1 MISTPISAVPTHY
14 GRRRLSLSVRIGTLL
29 LVLGIMIMF
38 AGIAMVAGSRGEK
51 PKEAVE
57 MKETPCAYVTI
68 QNNYH
73 IDLLVIDYLATMQED
88 ETEKEDYYLALF
100 IDGDKKPYYCVL
112 RADPKTALYDGLRA
126 YLADETQNIGDARYD
141 AYYSVRSMSKVKD
154 LKEKFEEG
162 IEKYDELIS
171 GEFGEVSKSIYYL
184 QYICGADEDYNAVMK
199 SRKTKDTLG
208 DFAAILIGAA
218 LVACG
223 ILLFV
228 KSKKKR
234 SLPDE
239 TQTMYQYP
247 QQPGD
252 PFYQPAA
259 QPQPYAA
266 PPQNDPFYQPAAQ
279 PQQGEL
285 PQQPYDPTAGNG
297 TPDGTA

>member
-1 MISTPISAVPTHY
+1 MISAPLSAVPVHY
-14 GRRRLSLSVRIGTLL
+14 ARRRLSLSVRFGVLL
-29 LVLGIMIMF
+29 LVFGIMIMF
-38 AGIAMVAGSRGEK
+38 VGVAMVAGSRGEK

-73 IDLLVIDYLATMQED
+73 VDLLVIDYIATMQQG

-100 IDGDKKPYYCVL
+100 FDGEQKPYYCAL
-112 RADPKTALYDGLRA
+112 CADKNTALYDELRA
-126 YLADETQNIGDARYD
+126 YVADETQKIGDARYD
-141 AYYSVRSMSKVKD
+141 AYYSVRAISKIEN
-154 LKEKFEEG
+154 LKEKFEEK
-162 IEKYDELIS
+162 IEKYDETIS
-171 GEFGEVSKSIYYL
+171 GEFGDMSKSIYYL

-199 SRKTKDTLG
+199 GRQTKSALG
-208 DFAAILIGAA
+208 NYAAILVGAA

-228 KSKKKR
+228 RDKKKK

-279 PQQGEL
+279 PQQ
-285 PQQPYDPTAGNG
+285 PYDPTAGNG